1 MASLLFLLFL
11 LFGQLLAPNRR
22 VFDTGSTS
30 PRSVGEVAV
39 IRDTISH
46 YSPVLIALL
55 SNQFLAPASGKKER
69 IAAGKI
75 LIAANPPMLPVD

>member
-1 MASLLFLLFL
+1 
-11 LFGQLLAPNRR
+11 
-22 VFDTGSTS
+22 
-30 PRSVGEVAV
+30 
-39 IRDTISH
+39 
-46 YSPVLIALL
+46 VLIALL